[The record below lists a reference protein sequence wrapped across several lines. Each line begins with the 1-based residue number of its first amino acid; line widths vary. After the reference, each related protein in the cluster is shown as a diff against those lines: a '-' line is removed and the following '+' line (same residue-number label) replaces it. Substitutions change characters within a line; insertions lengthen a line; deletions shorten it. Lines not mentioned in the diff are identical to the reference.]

1 MNNTDVQSIAL
12 AVRSLT
18 IDAVQAA
25 NSGHPGLP
33 MGVAEIGALLYGEVM
48 QYNPQSPDWANRD
61 RFVLS
66 AGHGSMLV
74 YSLLHLSGFDLPL
87 DELKNFRQVG
97 SKTPGHPEWGHT
109 VGVETTTGPLG
120 QGFANAVGMAIAESM
135 AAARFNTEKHRI
147 VDHYTYAIAGDGCMM
162 EGVTSEAASL
172 AAHLELGKLI
182 VFYDDNNITID
193 GATDITFT
201 ENVAARY
208 EAYGWQV
215 LHCDAY
221 DIDGVRAQLKAAKAE
236 QDKPTLIIAKSLI
249 GKGSPNKAGTS
260 GVHGAAL
267 GPDEVTAAKREL
279 GLPEDVQFYI
289 PEGAL
294 NFFAGRQTELAEVH
308 QSWESLFAEWSK
320 ENPELCK
327 QWDAER
333 SGSFKPSPQFPE
345 FKVGDSIATRSA
357 GEKALKAVKEVYPNL
372 VGGSADLIASNKTRP
387 AGTLD
392 YQANQRQG
400 TNINYGVREHAMA
413 SISNGIALYGG
424 FRSFCATFL
433 VFADYMR
440 PAIRLAA
447 LMKLPAIYVFTH
459 DSIFVGEDGPT
470 HQPVEHFA
478 SLRIIP
484 GLHFYRPADAQETA
498 ELWQMAMERTDGPTA
513 LSLTRQNIPVFARHD
528 SNWKETIRKGAYI
541 AFEPEADPDLVV
553 VASGSEVTMAIE
565 AAKISPRNVR
575 VVSMPSRELFLAQ
588 SDDFRSGLIPTGMRV
603 VVAEAGV
610 SSGWEVLTGG
620 RKEDIFGIDDFGLS
634 GPAEDVAEAIGFTA
648 AGLAAIL

>member
-33 MGVAEIGALLYGEVM
+33 MGLAEVGSLLYGEVL
-48 QYNPQSPDWANRD
+48 QYEPSAPDWANRD
-61 RFVLS
+61 RFILS

-74 YSLLHLSGFDLPL
+74 YSLLHLSGFDLSL

-120 QGFANAVGMAIAESM
+120 QGFANAVGMAIAETM
-135 AAARFNTEKHRI
+135 AAARFNTVKHSI

-201 ENVAARY
+201 EDVAARY

-236 QDKPTLIIAKSLI
+236 QSKPTLIIAKSLI

-267 GPDEVTAAKREL
+267 GVDEVAASKREL
-279 GLPEDVQFYI
+279 GIPADAQFYI
-289 PEGAL
+289 PKEAQE
-294 NFFAGRQTELAEVH
+294 FFARRKAELADSRQV
-308 QSWESLFAEWSK
+308 WESIFAEWSK
-320 ENPELCK
+320 ENPELRK

-333 SGSFKPSPQFPE
+333 SADFAPVPQFPE

-372 VGGSADLIASNKTRP
+372 VGGSADLIASNKTKP

-392 YQANQRQG
+392 YQVDQRQG

-447 LMKLPAIYVFTH
+447 IMKLPAIYVFTH

-470 HQPVEHFA
+470 HQPIEHFA

-484 GLHFYRPADAQETA
+484 GLHFYRPADALETA
-498 ELWQMAMERTDGPTA
+498 ELWQMAMERIDGPTA

-541 AFEPEADPDLVV
+541 AFEPEAAPDIVL
-553 VASGSEVTMAIE
+553 VASGSEVAMAIE

-588 SDDFRSGLIPTGMRV
+588 SDDFRAGLIPAGLRV

-620 RKEDIFGIDDFGLS
+620 RREDIFGIDDFGLS